1 MNLVAAVVN
10 PVKVADLDALKRA
23 ITERAGDEIGWWL
36 TTEEDPGGGQTEQ
49 AVADG
54 AKLVLVC
61 GGDGTV
67 AACAAVLAGTGV
79 AMAVIPDGTGNL
91 LARNL
96 DIPLEL
102 PAALAVAFEGSDR
115 QLDVLDAGD
124 QRFLVMAGLGF
135 DAALIRD
142 TDEQLKAKIGWL
154 AYLAGFARAVRRH
167 RRRCYEIT
175 VDDHPPIRRRAIGV
189 LVGNVGQLE
198 AGITL
203 LPEAVPD
210 DGMLDVIVLA
220 PRTPSDWPVLAGTDP
235 GQARG
240 KRTAGRHPARTAG
253 ADRRRA
259 SGAVRV
265 RRRLRRRALRT
276 GRHGAA
282 RRAVAAVSGTV
293 TGGPRAARANRAQR
307 RSAGHSADS
316 ASGPWSRSAA
326 RWCSPCWRPWSGRLP
341 GRCCGRIGTSTPNCM
356 ASRCATPG
364 SPR

>member
-10 PVKVADLDALKRA
+10 PVKIADLDALKRA
-23 ITERAGDEIGWWL
+23 ISDRAGGEIGWWL
-36 TTEEDPGGGQTEQ
+36 TTEEDPGGGQAEQ

-102 PAALAVAFEGSDR
+102 PEALAVAFEGADR

-142 TDEQLKAKIGWL
+142 TDERLKARIGWL
-154 AYLAGFARAVRRH
+154 AYLAGFVRAVRRH
-167 RRRCYEIT
+167 RRRRYEIT
-175 VDDHPPIRRRAIGV
+175 VDDRPPVRRRAIGV

-203 LPEAVPD
+203 LPDATPD

-220 PRTPSDWPVLAGTDP
+220 PRTAADWPVLAG
-235 GQARG
+235 RILG
-240 KRTAGRHPARTAG
+240 KR
-253 ADRRRA
+253 
-259 SGAVRV
+259 
-265 RRRLRRRALRT
+265 
-276 GRHGAA
+276 
-282 RRAVAAVSGTV
+282 
-293 TGGPRAARANRAQR
+293 
-307 RSAGHSADS
+307 S
-316 ASGPWSRSAA
+316 ASGRQADILRGRRVRIVAERPVPFEFDGDFVGERSELDVKV
-326 RWCSPCWRPWSGRLP
+326 LP
-341 GRCCGRIGTSTPNCM
+341 GALLLRCPQR
-356 ASRCATPG
+356 
-364 SPR
+364 

>member
-10 PVKVADLDALKRA
+10 PVKVADLDALKQA
-23 ITERAGDEIGWWL
+23 ITERAGGEIGWWL

-49 AVADG
+49 ALADG
-54 AKLVLVC
+54 AKLMLVC

-142 TDEQLKAKIGWL
+142 TDEQLKARIGWL
-154 AYLAGFARAVRRH
+154 AYLAGFARAARRH
-167 RRRCYEIT
+167 RRRRYEIT
-175 VDDHPPIRRRAIGV
+175 VDDHPPLRRRAIGV

-220 PRTPSDWPVLAGTDP
+220 PRSLTDWPVLAG
-235 GQARG
+235 RILG
-240 KRTAGRHPARTAG
+240 KRAAGGRQADILRGRRVRIVAEHPVPFEFDGDFAGERSELDVTVLPGGLLLRCPAR
-253 ADRRRA
+253 
-259 SGAVRV
+259 
-265 RRRLRRRALRT
+265 
-276 GRHGAA
+276 
-282 RRAVAAVSGTV
+282 
-293 TGGPRAARANRAQR
+293 
-307 RSAGHSADS
+307 
-316 ASGPWSRSAA
+316 
-326 RWCSPCWRPWSGRLP
+326 
-341 GRCCGRIGTSTPNCM
+341 
-356 ASRCATPG
+356 
-364 SPR
+364 